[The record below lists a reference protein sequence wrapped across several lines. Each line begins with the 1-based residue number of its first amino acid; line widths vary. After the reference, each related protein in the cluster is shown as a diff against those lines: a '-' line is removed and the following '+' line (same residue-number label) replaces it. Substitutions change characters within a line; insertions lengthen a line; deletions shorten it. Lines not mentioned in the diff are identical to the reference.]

1 VPPSENA
8 ATDLVPDPA
17 PPEAS
22 PPPPDAPPVVRPVA
36 KPVADRDYEHV
47 YDDDGEFD
55 FDDDRRP
62 RRLAL
67 YVRILLAV
75 MAVGFT
81 ALIVVALCLN
91 PYQKDD
97 AGGDVLNDDGS
108 KVAKTQATHTQL
120 GLPPC
125 SSMQMFGK
133 PCPACG
139 MTTSFALLTHGDVV
153 NSMRANWVGTLM
165 CAALIA
171 LTPWLLVSAVR
182 GRLLWVR
189 NGELFSTIILSGLLL
204 LMVGRWAWIMFVP

>member
-1 VPPSENA
+1 MPPSEPTT
-8 ATDLVPDPA
+8 TDLVPDPA

-22 PPPPDAPPVVRPVA
+22 PPPPEVLPVARPIARPVA
-36 KPVADRDYEHV
+36 TDREYEHV
-47 YDDDGEFD
+47 YDDDEGD
-55 FDDDRRP
+55 FTFEDDARNRRP
-62 RRLAL
+62 RRMAV
-67 YVRILLAV
+67 YIRVLLAT

-81 ALIVVALCLN
+81 AIIVIALCLN
-91 PYQKDD
+91 PYR
-97 AGGDVLNDDGS
+97 DDGE
-108 KVAKTQATHTQL
+108 AKTMETHTQL
-120 GLPPC
+120 GLPKC
-125 SSMQMFGK
+125 SSVQMFGK

-165 CAALIA
+165 CAAVIVF
-171 LTPWLLVSAVR
+171 TPWLLISAVR

>member
-1 VPPSENA
+1 MPPSEPT
-8 ATDLVPDPA
+8 TDLVPDPA

-22 PPPPDAPPVVRPVA
+22 PPPPEALPVA
-36 KPVADRDYEHV
+36 RPIARPATDRDFEHV
-47 YDDDGEFD
+47 YDDGDGDGDFD
-55 FDDDRRP
+55 FDDDPRHRRP
-62 RRLAL
+62 RRMAL
-67 YVRILLAV
+67 YV
-75 MAVGFT
+75 
-81 ALIVVALCLN
+81 
-91 PYQKDD
+91 
-97 AGGDVLNDDGS
+97 
-108 KVAKTQATHTQL
+108 QL
-120 GLPPC
+120 GLPKC
-125 SSMQMFGK
+125 SSVQMFGK

-165 CAALIA
+165 CAAVIV

>member
-1 VPPSENA
+1 MPPSEPTA
-8 ATDLVPDPA
+8 ADLVPDPA

-22 PPPPDAPPVVRPVA
+22 PTPPEAPPVARPIVRPA
-36 KPVADRDYEHV
+36 ADRDFDHV
-47 YDDDGEFD
+47 YDDEGDFD
-55 FDDDRRP
+55 FDDDPRNRRP
-62 RRLAL
+62 RRMAL

-81 ALIVVALCLN
+81 AMIVVALCLN
-91 PYQKDD
+91 PYR
-97 AGGDVLNDDGS
+97 DDGE
-108 KVAKTQATHTQL
+108 AKTMETHTQL
-120 GLPPC
+120 GLPKC
-125 SSMQMFGK
+125 SSVQMFGR

-165 CAALIA
+165 CAAIIV
-171 LTPWLLVSAVR
+171 LTPWLVISAVR